1 MTTWSPPVNCISR
14 NIYHKGKEYQFYQE
28 MKISRS
34 ICVLSLLLSCVMTM
48 TAQFT
53 LNGKRPAFDDKSN
66 TLLLTVPRE
75 QYGQPLTVTIVLD
88 DSISWASFDG
98 VRVGSEFTLP
108 LVNGD
113 TTYAVQYRNRVKGL
127 TRKRAIRFTYF
138 PIMRLVGTFSDVY
151 ADGEIWMT
159 MPDDTTVT
167 EIMPAS
173 IKWAGSS
180 TNRPWYHKHNFHIK
194 FRDAEGNKMD
204 RSFMGLRS
212 DNHWRLDAGLI
223 DMGRIRNKMAHAL
236 WADMSVKP
244 YYAEQQ
250 PNVRNYSRGF
260 FVDVFLNQRYLGF
273 YDMTEYLD
281 RKQMKLKKY
290 DDENDEFHGMLWK
303 AKNETWQTLF
313 VADSACNN
321 RNEMWCGYEVKYPDF
336 DDVNPTDFHLLRNAI
351 RFVQN
356 SSDDDFREQVGDYF
370 DLPVL
375 TDYYV
380 FMNVLLAFDNTC
392 KNIIWGCYD
401 GAVDKKLTLAV
412 WDLDATV
419 GQHWSDLDGYYR
431 SEMVGPENELTAVSL
446 LRYNALFNRLMEWPD
461 FRMRVINRYWQLR
474 NNVLTPD
481 SLIGRFATAYDLLRD
496 CGAIKREEMR
506 FSGDS
511 DINFRVLDFND
522 EFEYLSDW
530 FRRRIV
536 FLDHHTFQRSLHGD
550 VDGDGEVS
558 ISDVNC
564 LIDILLG
571 APADDATMARADVD
585 GDGEVAISDV
595 NALIDLLLTM

>member
-1 MTTWSPPVNCISR
+1 MNY
-14 NIYHKGKEYQFYQE
+14 N
-28 MKISRS
+28 RS
-34 ICVLSLLLSCVMTM
+34 ICVLTLLLSCIMTM

-53 LNGKRPAFDDKSN
+53 LNGKRVSFDDKSN

-75 QYGQPLTVTIVLD
+75 QYGKPITLTIVLD
-88 DSISWASFDG
+88 DSISWAAFDG
-98 VRVGSEFTLP
+98 TRVGGEFTLP

-127 TRKRAIRFTYF
+127 TRRRSIRFTYF
-138 PIMRLVGTFSDVY
+138 PIMKLVGTFSEEY
-151 ADGEIWMT
+151 ANGEVWMT
-159 MPDDTTVT
+159 MPEDTAT
-167 EIMPAS
+167 EVMPAS

-180 TNRPWYHKHNFHIK
+180 TNRPWYHKHNYHVK
-194 FRDAEGNKMD
+194 FLDADGNKMD
-204 RSFMGLRS
+204 RTFMGLRN

-244 YYAEQQ
+244 YYADRQ

-260 FVDVFLNQRYLGF
+260 FVDVFLNERYMGF

-290 DDENDEFHGMLWK
+290 DEEKQEFHGMLWK

-313 VADSACNN
+313 AADSACNN
-321 RNEMWCGYEVKYPDF
+321 QKEMWCGYEVKYPDI
-336 DDVNPTDFHLLRNAI
+336 DDVSPTDFHVLRDAI
-351 RFVQN
+351 SFVET
-356 SSDDDFREQVGDYF
+356 SSDQDFRAQAGDFF

-375 TDYYV
+375 IDYYV
-380 FMNVLLAFDNTC
+380 FINVLLAFDNTC

-401 GAVDKKLTLAV
+401 GAIDKKLTLAV

-431 SEMVGPENELTAVSL
+431 SEMVRPENELTAVSL
-446 LRYNALFNRLMEWPD
+446 LRYNALFNRLMSWPE
-461 FRMRVINRYWQLR
+461 FHRRVVARYWHLR
-474 NNVLTPD
+474 GTIVTPD
-481 SLIGRFATAYDLLRD
+481 SLISRFAKTYDLLRD

-506 FSGDS
+506 FSEDS

-530 FRRRIV
+530 IRRRIV
-536 FLDHHTFQRSLHGD
+536 YLDNHTFHHVRGD
-550 VDGDGEVS
+550 VDFDGEVGISDINCIIDILLGTVTDEVMTEFADVNGDGEVS
-558 ISDVNC
+558 LSDINAV
-564 LIDILLG
+564 IDILLS
-571 APADDATMARADVD
+571 M
-585 GDGEVAISDV
+585 
-595 NALIDLLLTM
+595 